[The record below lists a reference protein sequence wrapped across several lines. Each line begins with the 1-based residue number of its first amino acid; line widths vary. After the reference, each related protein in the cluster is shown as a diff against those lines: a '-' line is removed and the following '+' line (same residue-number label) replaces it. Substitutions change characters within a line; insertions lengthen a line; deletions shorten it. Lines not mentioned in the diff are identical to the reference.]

1 MENKY
6 TTLLDLIKQSVD
18 CIEYEFNKNGKELEI
33 SYRPDLS
40 YSTILNFIDVY
51 IMYKT
56 FIDFDRGYTEKQ
68 VFSTDNELIIRL
80 MLGNA
85 KLLAIREK
93 EAFEKEKIITFI
105 SLLDEL
111 QKSEFKSYKLLVE
124 EYIVASEDQDS
135 RFVITIEFDDKEK
148 QDIFNSV
155 SEYIYKKKC
164 TILILILSIV
174 HFVFRRNRFINII
187 QLYIIIMIVIIKIK
201 I

>member
-18 CIEYEFNKNGKELEI
+18 RIEYEFNKNIKELEI

-40 YSTILNFIDVY
+40 YTTILNLLDVY
-51 IMYKT
+51 IMYKN
-56 FIDFDRGYTEKQ
+56 FIDFDRGYTDKQ
-68 VFSTDNELIIRL
+68 TFSTDNELIMRL

-93 EAFEKEKIITFI
+93 EAFEKEKISIFI

-124 EYIVASEDQDS
+124 EYIVASEEQDS
-135 RFVITIEFDDKEK
+135 RFVIILEFDDKEK
-148 QDIFNSV
+148 QDIFKDI
-155 SEYIYKKKC
+155 SEYIYKKEENDS
-164 TILILILSIV
+164 LI
-174 HFVFRRNRFINII
+174 
-187 QLYIIIMIVIIKIK
+187 
-201 I
+201 

>member
-1 MENKY
+1 METN
-6 TTLLDLIKQSVD
+6 TLTLLDLIKQSVD

-124 EYIVASEDQDS
+124 ECIIGSEDQES
-135 RFVITIEFDDKEK
+135 RFVITLEFDDEEK
-148 QDIFNSV
+148 QGIFKDI
-155 SEYIYKKKC
+155 SEYIYKKEYES
-164 TILILILSIV
+164 LI
-174 HFVFRRNRFINII
+174 
-187 QLYIIIMIVIIKIK
+187 
-201 I
+201 

>member
-18 CIEYEFNKNGKELEI
+18 RIEYEFNKNGKELEI

-51 IMYKT
+51 IMYKK

-68 VFSTDNELIIRL
+68 VFSTDNELIMRL

-93 EAFEKEKIITFI
+93 ETYEKEKISTFI

-124 EYIVASEDQDS
+124 EYIVASEEQDS
-135 RFVITIEFDDKEK
+135 RFVITLEFDDEEK
-148 QDIFNSV
+148 QDILKDI
-155 SEYIYKKKC
+155 SEYIYKKEYE
-164 TILILILSIV
+164 TLV
-174 HFVFRRNRFINII
+174 
-187 QLYIIIMIVIIKIK
+187 
-201 I
+201 

>member
-18 CIEYEFNKNGKELEI
+18 RIEYEFNKNVKELEM

-40 YSTILNFIDVY
+40 YTTILNLLDVY
-51 IMYKT
+51 IMYKN
-56 FIDFDRGYTEKQ
+56 FIDFDRGYTDKQ
-68 VFSTDNELIIRL
+68 TFSTDNELIMRL

-93 EAFEKEKIITFI
+93 EAFEKEKISIFI

-124 EYIVASEDQDS
+124 EYIVASEEQDS
-135 RFVITIEFDDKEK
+135 RFVIILEFDDKEK
-148 QDIFNSV
+148 QDIFKDI
-155 SEYIYKKKC
+155 SEYIYKKEENDS
-164 TILILILSIV
+164 LI
-174 HFVFRRNRFINII
+174 
-187 QLYIIIMIVIIKIK
+187 
-201 I
+201 